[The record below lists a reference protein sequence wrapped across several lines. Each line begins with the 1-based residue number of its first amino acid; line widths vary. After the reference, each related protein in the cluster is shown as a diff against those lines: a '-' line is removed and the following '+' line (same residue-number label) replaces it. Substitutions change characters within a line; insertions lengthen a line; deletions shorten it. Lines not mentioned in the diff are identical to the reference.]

1 MLISII
7 HSVNRAQGLNLD
19 PLLQWE
25 PQRCCWEGGPQKGG
39 CWGGLQAVEHR
50 GQQGSCPCFGSSVG
64 SGKPVA
70 LGREDSEK
78 GKFSAKGILSR
89 RERKPKCARPD
100 SFQLE
105 RPAWRS
111 RSGFCPSLTL

>member
-1 MLISII
+1 MLLGGRS
-7 HSVNRAQGLNLD
+7 
-19 PLLQWE
+19 P
-25 PQRCCWEGGPQKGG
+25 EGRVLGWAAG
-39 CWGGLQAVEHR
+39 VEHR
-50 GQQGSCPCFGSSVG
+50 GQQGSCPCFRSSVG

-105 RPAWRS
+105 RPAW
-111 RSGFCPSLTL
+111 